1 MQSCEM
7 HGLEGCACLDGRKFS
22 DDAISDEQNRSLGR
36 IVIAI
41 IATLLTLAIVA
52 IAR

>member
-7 HGLEGCACLDGRKFS
+7 HGLEGCACLDGRKFA
-22 DDAISDEQNRSLGR
+22 DDAISDAKKRSLAR
-36 IVIAI
+36 ITVAI
-41 IATLLTLAIVA
+41 VCTLVTLAIVA